1 MIRRTNGDDTDDPGK
16 LGGGGSPIV
25 EPPETDL
32 DVSLRTPKGARKN
45 QTQADTVLHLA
56 IQEAFKRAGLFHKG
70 ASCSSMLGGKSAH
83 ERSSQT

>member
-45 QTQADTVLHLA
+45 QTQADTVPASRHSGGFQKGRIIPQRGEL
-56 IQEAFKRAGLFHKG
+56 QFHAWWEIGPRK
-70 ASCSSMLGGKSAH
+70 
-83 ERSSQT
+83 E